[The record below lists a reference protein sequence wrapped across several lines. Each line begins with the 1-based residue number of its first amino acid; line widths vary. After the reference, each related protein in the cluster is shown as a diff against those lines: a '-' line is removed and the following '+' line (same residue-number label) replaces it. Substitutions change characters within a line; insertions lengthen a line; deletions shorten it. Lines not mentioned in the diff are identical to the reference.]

1 MLRMGGRWREGE
13 KTSNPGWS
21 ADGQPIANDFTSTQD
36 DAGKFMTFHTINER
50 CYLISHHVCYTL
62 LIELTTARLSDKS
75 EADIWHVMVFTLVL
89 SYLLRLLRAR
99 VLSAWV
105 VERLTFNLFLSVF
118 AECSTPQAD

>member
-50 CYLISHHVCYTL
+50 CYLLSHHVSYTV
-62 LIELTTARLSDKS
+62 LIELTTARLLDKS
-75 EADIWHVMVFTLVL
+75 EADIRHVMVFYSGPVAPPPPP
-89 SYLLRLLRAR
+89 SR
-99 VLSAWV
+99 SN
-105 VERLTFNLFLSVF
+105 TFSMGRRKIDIQPLSVRIF
-118 AECSTPQAD
+118 VLRNFPC